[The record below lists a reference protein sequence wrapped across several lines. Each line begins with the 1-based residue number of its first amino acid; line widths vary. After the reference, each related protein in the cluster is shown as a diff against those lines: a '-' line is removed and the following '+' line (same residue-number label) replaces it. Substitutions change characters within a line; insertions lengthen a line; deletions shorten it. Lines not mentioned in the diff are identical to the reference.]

1 MNYLILMLK
10 SKVIAET
17 LKLRNYTKSFEKI
30 ANHTFE
36 RKKKMLYNILLH
48 IFTIKMLELSLV
60 HEIENYS
67 SSN

>member
-36 RKKKMLYNILLH
+36 RKKNVIQHLTTHFYYQNVG
-48 IFTIKMLELSLV
+48 IKFSA
-60 HEIENYS
+60 
-67 SSN
+67 